1 MYPILSPQI
10 TFFMAKFLMI
20 LFFLYVIYYAGNI
33 VYDLFIKKDTS
44 TETEESDV
52 FSITEF
58 EEENRGDI
66 TNVGI
71 EDVENLNTPKSFNK
85 REFPINEEPSEER
98 QDIEVLRKRFESEQN
113 IDFFD
118 PTVLNQINR
127 DTDNHSRTLEN
138 EEREIP
144 EKETKMEEKA
154 TKEKFYDLLNLAAT
168 TVQMISNNNGHKVY
182 NAL

>member
-1 MYPILSPQI
+1 
-10 TFFMAKFLMI
+10 MAKFLMI

-33 VYDLFIKKDTS
+33 IYDLFIKKGTS
-44 TETEESDV
+44 TKTEESDV

-58 EEENRGDI
+58 EEQNRSDI

-85 REFPINEEPSEER
+85 RVLSIDREILDER
-98 QDIEVLRKRFESEQN
+98 QDIEVLRERFESEQN
-113 IDFFD
+113 IDSFD
-118 PTVLNQINR
+118 PTVINQINR
-127 DTDNHSRTLEN
+127 DRDNHSRTHEN
-138 EEREIP
+138 EEIEIQ
-144 EKETKMEEKA
+144 KKDIKMEEKA
-154 TKEKFYDLLNLAAT
+154 TREKFYDLLNLAAT